1 MARRLSDN
9 SYKMLKAITEQCIEN
24 ILLFLYVKRFRL
36 VAKSNP
42 TVRSHIGFSEFRLK
56 PDFDR
61 EERALRSYVRVPVRA
76 GQCYRRGARL

>member
-9 SYKMLKAITEQCIEN
+9 SYEMLKAITEQCIEN
-24 ILLFLYVKRFRL
+24 ILLFLYVKRFR
-36 VAKSNP
+36 S
-42 TVRSHIGFSEFRLK
+42 RIEFSEFRFK
-56 PDFDR
+56 PGFGL

>member
-9 SYKMLKAITEQCIEN
+9 PYKMLKAIAEQCIEN
-24 ILLFLYVKRFRL
+24 ILLFLYVKMFR
-36 VAKSNP
+36 S
-42 TVRSHIGFSEFRLK
+42 RIEFSEFRFK
-56 PDFDR
+56 PGFDR

>member
-24 ILLFLYVKRFRL
+24 ILLFLYVKRFRSRIEL
-36 VAKSNP
+36 
-42 TVRSHIGFSEFRLK
+42 SEFRLK
-56 PDFDR
+56 PDFDPG
-61 EERALRSYVRVPVRA
+61 ERALRSYVRVPVRA